1 MCATS
6 RGGSA
11 PCCCVLAIG
20 ITLCVVAWG
29 YLVYA
34 AIDFGST
41 HATTTTTAAWGYL
54 AVAAVGAVA
63 CLFLGFMLVARF
75 SRALGITRPEFD
87 SEEGPRSAQGWQAR
101 GSVSRLPSTGR
112 RGRRDGPQLVRRPLG
127 VRADGEIVAAW
138 QPRTGARSPSPRGKV
153 ASFRVVSCTR

>member
-1 MCATS
+1 MTAVTGGKRAGARQK
-6 RGGSA
+6 RGFR
-11 PCCCVLAIG
+11 PVLLFLALG

-41 HATTTTTAAWGYL
+41 ARHDNDNAAWGYL

-75 SRALGITRPEFD
+75 SREMGLTRAPD
-87 SEEGPRSAQGWQAR
+87 PKPKRDPGLPKGGKRAAR
-101 GSVSRLPSTGR
+101 
-112 RGRRDGPQLVRRPLG
+112 
-127 VRADGEIVAAW
+127 
-138 QPRTGARSPSPRGKV
+138 
-153 ASFRVVSCTR
+153 

>member
-1 MCATS
+1 VLL
-6 RGGSA
+6 
-11 PCCCVLAIG
+11 VLAFG

-41 HATTTTTAAWGYL
+41 ARHDDDSSAWGYL

-75 SRALGITRPEFD
+75 SRALGLTRPPD
-87 SEEGPRSAQGWQAR
+87 TKPKRDPGTPKGGKRAAR
-101 GSVSRLPSTGR
+101 
-112 RGRRDGPQLVRRPLG
+112 
-127 VRADGEIVAAW
+127 
-138 QPRTGARSPSPRGKV
+138 
-153 ASFRVVSCTR
+153 